1 MRPRGVIVGVEE
13 DARDGARTGVE
24 DWTETVGAG
33 DDSEVEIGDRE
44 GTVTGIIVG
53 L

>member
-13 DARDGARTGVE
+13 DARAEARTGAE
-24 DWTETVGAG
+24 DWTETAEAG
-33 DDSEVEIGDRE
+33 DGSDVETVDGQ
-44 GTVTGIIVG
+44 GTVTGINAG